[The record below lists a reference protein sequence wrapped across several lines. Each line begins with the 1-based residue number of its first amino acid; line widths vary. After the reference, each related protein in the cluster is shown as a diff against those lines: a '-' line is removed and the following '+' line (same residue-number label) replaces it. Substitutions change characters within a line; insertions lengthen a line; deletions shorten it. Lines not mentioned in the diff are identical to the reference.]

1 MCTKTHET
9 LQNINKHFEELFLSD
24 DGKMITD
31 QKTVANKFN
40 NHFANVAKNL
50 LKDIGESN
58 NKFQDFLKNSNKH
71 SLFINET
78 NPIEVSN

>member
-1 MCTKTHET
+1 MCTKTNET

-40 NHFANVAKNL
+40 NYTVNVAKNL
-50 LKDIGESN
+50 LKYIGKSN
-58 NKFQDFLKNSNKH
+58 NKFPDFLKNPNEH
-71 SLFINET
+71 SFLSMKQIQ
-78 NPIEVSN
+78 

>member
-24 DGKMITD
+24 DEKMITD

-40 NHFANVAKNL
+40 NHFVNVAKNL
-50 LKDIGESN
+50 LKDTGV
-58 NKFQDFLKNSNKH
+58 K
-71 SLFINET
+71 
-78 NPIEVSN
+78 

>member
-1 MCTKTHET
+1 MCTKTNET

-40 NHFANVAKNL
+40 NHFVNVAKNL

-71 SLFINET
+71 SLFISERS
-78 NPIEVSN
+78 I

>member
-1 MCTKTHET
+1 MKINET

-40 NHFANVAKNL
+40 NHFVNVAKNL

-58 NKFQDFLKNSNKH
+58 NKFQDFLKNSNKQ
-71 SLFINET
+71 SFYQ
-78 NPIEVSN
+78 